1 MNKFLEVQPLMV
13 RDKPILS
20 QVVFEHSL
28 ELPQSNNIRVHHI
41 QSSFFGRG
49 AAWSEMRAL
58 VLNNHAEFQ
67 KTSKINF

>member
-49 AAWSEMRAL
+49 AA
-58 VLNNHAEFQ
+58 
-67 KTSKINF
+67 